1 MASSVLSRFDP
12 IMSFAGMAAMAESP
26 ATIDAHFSMA
36 QRMHQHVA
44 IRQFIIYHKGN
55 VLVPIDKQAWKFS
68 EFEPLNS
75 AFPVF
80 KIGLSKSEK
89 EISGIIA
96 IVPGSQNNI
105 SRIITVS
112 LSDFWDVIVRRLA
125 RGFYP
130 DAMPVF
136 FRQQEIEEALLALET
151 SLPQGYSIHLSDV
164 TSREVRSKATP
175 SRRKE
180 YDTRRWWTDLPWRT
194 VFSQAQEKGEWF
206 TGLKFIIQ
214 REDKTGAAHSIASG
228 RLYKNGEIHYDYYH
242 EKFSDTIVAALE
254 QRASERLSLFQD
266 RGTRERNYHPSEP
279 IEIAFDFD
287 AFTDV
292 EDVREFGAIMSKY
305 PHSTK
310 AVYHGNPYYHASIA
324 DFLDGSSF
332 ELWVLSQNKIV
343 IIPQAKSSAQAFER
357 LISYV
362 FTEFNEGTVNVYE
375 ESEQISE

>member
-1 MASSVLSRFDP
+1 MASSGHSRLDP
-12 IMSFAGMAAMAESP
+12 IMSFAGMAAIAESP
-26 ATIDAHFSMA
+26 AAIDAHFSMA
-36 QRMHQHVA
+36 QRMYQHVA
-44 IRQFIIYHKGN
+44 IRQFIIYHKGD
-55 VLVPIDKQAWKFS
+55 VLVPIDKQAWKFT
-68 EFEPLNS
+68 EFESLNS
-75 AFPVF
+75 TFPVF
-80 KIGLSKSEK
+80 KIGLGKGDK
-89 EISGIIA
+89 DISGVIA
-96 IVPGSQNNI
+96 IVPGSQENI

-112 LSDFWDVIVRRLA
+112 FSDFWDAIVRRLA
-125 RGFYP
+125 RGLYP

-151 SLPQGYSIHLSDV
+151 SLLQGFSIHLSDV
-164 TSREVRSKATP
+164 TSKEVRSKTSS

-214 REDKTGAAHSIASG
+214 REDKSGAAHSVASG
-228 RLYKNGEIHYDYYH
+228 RLYKNGEIHYDFYH
-242 EKFSDTIVAALE
+242 EKFSSTIVATLE
-254 QRASERLSLFQD
+254 HKASERFSLFQE
-266 RGTRERNYHPSEP
+266 RGIRERNYQPSEP

-287 AFTDV
+287 AFTGVD
-292 EDVREFGAIMSKY
+292 DVREFGIIMSKY

-343 IIPQAKSSAQAFER
+343 IVPQAKSSAHAFER

-362 FTEFNEGTVNVYE
+362 FTEFNEGIVNVYE